1 VRAFDDAVGDAAAA
15 GMKAYQ
21 PTACALHA
29 VAEGLFESLRIP
41 LVRRLRSGDLEHE
54 DRHR

>member
-1 VRAFDDAVGDAAAA
+1 MRAFDDAVGDAAAA

-29 VAEGLFESLRIP
+29 VAEGLFEPLRIP